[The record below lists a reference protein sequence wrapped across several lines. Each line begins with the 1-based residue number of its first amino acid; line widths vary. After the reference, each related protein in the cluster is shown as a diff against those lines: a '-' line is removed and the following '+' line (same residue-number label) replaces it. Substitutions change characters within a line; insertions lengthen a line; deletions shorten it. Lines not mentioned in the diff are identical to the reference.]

1 MGCRPGD
8 YVAIEFSSADSSA
21 AAAVTLK
28 DANNT
33 TRTLTANER
42 LLIDTAQGECAAA
55 VTLLELFTDSNA
67 DGNVGANELIC
78 AFGANNAFFDG
89 GEEGYSCPVG
99 VTPKAKGSGAGVVRI
114 TGVGR
119 IVNALGRTT
128 RPTWKQA
135 GG

>member
-1 MGCRPGD
+1 MGCKPGE
-8 YVAIEFSSADSSA
+8 YVAIEFASADASA

-28 DANNT
+28 DANNV

-55 VTLLELFTDSNA
+55 VTLLELITDSDA
-67 DGNVGANELIC
+67 DGNVDANELIC

-89 GEEGYSCPVG
+89 GEEGYSCPG
-99 VTPKAKGSGAGVVRI
+99 GITPKAKASGAGVVRI

-128 RPTWKQA
+128 RPSWLPT
-135 GG
+135 GR